1 MMEKPMFW
9 ILAAGLS
16 LLLLLLLSWVL
27 VSTLRL
33 RKERER
39 LRDARDKKARET
51 AATQAEQ
58 YRLIMD
64 NHRDLLKMQHD
75 QRHFLMGLLATL
87 SQGNTAEAITSV
99 EAELERLGESRLV
112 TGENDLITT
121 LINTNAALARDK
133 GIGWEYHAHKLPSV
147 TVPYVDLAILLGNA
161 LDNALEAAARI
172 PNEGARWVSVTV
184 TVKHE
189 TLVILVKNAV
199 LRDVDIQRLETAKGS
214 PERHGLGIPTM
225 RALVRKYKG
234 DLVFSC
240 EDRVFTTLMVL
251 KNLDNHS

>member
-1 MMEKPMFW
+1 MGKPIFW
-9 ILAAGLS
+9 IMAGCLS
-16 LLLLLLLSWVL
+16 LMLALLFSWVL
-27 VSTLRL
+27 VSALRL
-33 RKERER
+33 RKEREK
-39 LRDARDKKARET
+39 LMDARAKKAREV

-58 YRLIMD
+58 YRAIMD

-87 SQGNTAEAITSV
+87 TQGNTPEAISSV
-99 EAELERLGESRLV
+99 ETELERLGEIRLV
-112 TGENDLITT
+112 TGENDIVTT
-121 LINTNAALARDK
+121 LVNTKAALARDK
-133 GIGWEYHAHKLPSV
+133 GIGWEYHTHKLPTM

-161 LDNALEAAARI
+161 LDNAIEAAAKI

-189 TLVILVKNAV
+189 TLVILVKNSV
-199 LRDVDIQRLETAKGS
+199 LRDVDTHRLETAKGS
-214 PERHGLGIPTM
+214 PERHGLGLPTM

-234 DLVFSC
+234 ELVFSC

-251 KNLDNHS
+251 KNFHSHM

>member
-1 MMEKPMFW
+1 MEKPIFW

-99 EAELERLGESRLV
+99 EAELERLGEIRLV

-121 LINTNAALARDK
+121 LINTKAALARDK
-133 GIGWEYHAHKLPSV
+133 GIGWEYHAHKLP
-147 TVPYVDLAILLGNA
+147 
-161 LDNALEAAARI
+161 
-172 PNEGARWVSVTV
+172 SVTV

-234 DLVFSC
+234 ELVFSC

>member
-1 MMEKPMFW
+1 MDKPFFW
-9 ILAAGLS
+9 VIAGGLF
-16 LLLLLLLSWVL
+16 LLTAVLLSWVL
-27 VSTLRL
+27 VSALRL
-33 RKERER
+33 RKEREK
-39 LRDARDKKARET
+39 LMDARTKKAREV

-58 YRLIMD
+58 YRAIMD

-87 SQGNTAEAITSV
+87 SQGNTAAAISSV
-99 EAELERLGESRLV
+99 EAELERLGEMRLV

-121 LINTNAALARDK
+121 LVNTKAAQARDK
-133 GIGWEYHAHKLPSV
+133 GIRWEYHTHKLPSV

-161 LDNALEAAARI
+161 LDNAIEAAARI
-172 PNEGARWVSVTV
+172 PSEGARWVSVTV

-189 TLVILVKNAV
+189 TLVIFVKNSV
-199 LRDVDIQRLETAKGS
+199 LRDVDTHRLETAKGS
-214 PERHGLGIPTM
+214 PERHGLGLPTM

-234 DLVFSC
+234 ELVFSC

-251 KNLDNHS
+251 KNPTGNM